1 MSLYS
6 TTQPAAED
14 GKRVLLGKIAQAVTD
29 GVALLVAT
37 ITGAIAAITAAI
49 TNPVVVTKVGPV
61 ISIPPSSPV
70 KILEANPK
78 RRRAVIRNMSGIAVV
93 FLGDNTVNP
102 SGAASPNGP
111 IGFPLYTGTP
121 INQPAPYSIFETNTT
136 GELYGASTGAAVSVI
151 EFLTE

>member
-1 MSLYS
+1 MGLYS

-37 ITGAIAAITAAI
+37 ITGAIGAVTAAI
-49 TNPVVVTKVGPV
+49 ADPVTTVKVGPAL
-61 ISIPPSSPV
+61 SIPPGGPV

-78 RRRAVIRNMSGIAVV
+78 RRRAVIRNLSGIAVV
-93 FLGDNTVNP
+93 YLGDNTVNP
-102 SGAASPNGP
+102 SGASPGP

-136 GELYGASTGAAVSVI
+136 GELYGASQGAAVSVI
-151 EFLTE
+151 EFLTD